1 MIYDTFVDLL
11 RCSHLMFFAA
21 GMGTSLYFDFRTL
34 YTLKKP
40 ISERELKSLYQ
51 IHVWITY
58 AFAALWITGF
68 GLIYIRTGFVLEAF
82 SPKLYAKLIVMS
94 LMVFNARAIAKIVFP
109 IMEETMGRALLTLP
123 VGRLALITQ
132 IAVNS
137 MFCWTAGLTLGAS
150 TVLKTAQW
158 DVLIPLGAAGFVAM
172 SVGGHVVV
180 ALLRW
185 WHHADAA
192 ATPHKMQVPA
202 E

>member
-94 LMVFNARAIAKIVFP
+94 LMV
-109 IMEETMGRALLTLP
+109 MGRALLTLP

-150 TVLKTAQW
+150 TVLKTAPW

-192 ATPHKMQVPA
+192 ARPHKMQVPA